1 MTGRLNMIRKTFV
14 TLVAAG
20 GLIAAAVAMAPSAHK
35 LAGVQKAD
43 TGYSYHYHT
52 PRHVNRHLNGCLAEP
67 VECGLV
73 VW

>member
-1 MTGRLNMIRKTFV
+1 MIRKTFV

-20 GLIAAAVAMAPSAHK
+20 GLIAAAVAMATSAHR
-35 LAGVQKAD
+35 LAGVPKAD
-43 TGYSYHYHT
+43 TGHSYHYHYHA